1 MKDRDEKN
9 IIRGDFIDKLRE
21 IAKNPQE
28 TIDRK
33 IITAQGIIFF
43 AAGFETT
50 SHTLSTLTYNL
61 AVNPKIQEKVQL
73 FDIHFI
79 KFQEQFCFCL
89 LAFNELKHVTIWYT
103 LLLISGAG
111 GWSF

>member
-33 IITAQGIIFF
+33 IITAQGITFF

-50 SHTLSTLTYNL
+50 SNTLSTLTYNL
-61 AVNPKIQEKVQL
+61 AIHPDIQEKVLTVLL
-73 FDIHFI
+73 FFFAFIQFSGFSYGKYHFFPLDPI
-79 KFQEQFCFCL
+79 PSNCL
-89 LAFNELKHVTIWYT
+89 I
-103 LLLISGAG
+103 
-111 GWSF
+111 

>member
-9 IIRGDFIDKLRE
+9 IVRGDFIDKLRE

-28 TIDRK
+28 TVDRK

-73 FDIHFI
+73 FDYHFI
-79 KFQEQFCFCL
+79 NFQEQFFFDVGL
-89 LAFNELKHVTIWYT
+89 
-103 LLLISGAG
+103 
-111 GWSF
+111 